1 MRGERRQSQE
11 PRVEPQTTKSFGF
24 YCWPGTGTIATASSN
39 LSPPLFPTVRGWKS
53 DGTQEQHP
61 HCRPP
66 TPPHEHEHSTDRS
79 ARARRRRW
87 WTENAYQLAAR
98 RRRRRHSGGLEEW
111 PRRRRGAS
119 RAENRSPP
127 PQESKPSPGSPFLL
141 FFALHSHQ
149 LAFSFPPRQLEQVR
163 EPPSPSRHRLVVV
176 VPLRYRLPPPAAAL
190 EVAEATKQ

>member
-98 RRRRRHSGGLEEW
+98 RRRRRHSGGLDWKNGRGDGEEPREQRTGRR
-111 PRRRRGAS
+111 PRRNPS
-119 RAENRSPP
+119 RARALLFSSFSLCTRTNSLSLSR
-127 PQESKPSPGSPFLL
+127 PGSSNKSGNPRLRLDTGSWWWCLCAIASPHPLL
-141 FFALHSHQ
+141 H
-149 LAFSFPPRQLEQVR
+149 
-163 EPPSPSRHRLVVV
+163 
-176 VPLRYRLPPPAAAL
+176 
-190 EVAEATKQ
+190 